1 MGDEDIVEASL
12 SSIYV
17 SEQCETLWL
26 NGDEGYKVL
35 LPRNIIHEPY
45 VQQAKLIENIILQGC
60 KQFNMYYG
68 GDDNLQKQV
77 SEATKQI
84 VQRKLDIAVAKAEAK
99 KKEQQLPPKKVE
111 LTPDLTRE
119 VTFDDIA
126 DILSISIKRD
136 KVNKLITFCAML
148 LAQTNRDQLNVG
160 FQAESS
166 VGKSYIPLELAS
178 YFPRDEIM
186 KVASAS
192 PTSFYHKGTWDEE
205 KKAQVCDLENKS
217 LIFLDQPHF
226 QLLERLRPVL
236 SHDDKELQYYITD
249 KNKSGAIRTKNIIIR
264 GYPSVFFCTA
274 KTDPDE
280 QEKTRLILLSPS
292 IDQEKL
298 RESLELAALRNGN
311 PEEYRKLIEQD
322 PKRRWLMDRI
332 YSLRQGGTREII
344 IPDCGR
350 AVYELFIKEHEHLK
364 PRHQR
369 DFPRIFGFIK
379 AHALLNCY
387 NRERNGRAGTIIAN
401 ERDIEAGFDL
411 YKEIEES
418 NELGLSPYIYRIY
431 KEVIEPELSSEKGL
445 SRKEIRSKYLSV
457 FHKSLSPK
465 LEESLIS
472 QIEAAGLIQQEPDPE
487 DKRKML
493 VYHPVSGD
501 ISQEPT
507 DGEDSQKYIPEHTVV
522 PPQQADDVEWLK
534 IAYKLTGDKGYFTL
548 KEWQTRLMFLP
559 VQDLCHMDED
569 KAMQT
574 LYQLIEEGKV
584 VEFEP
589 GRYKPAEKLSESD
602 A

>member
-1 MGDEDIVEASL
+1 MI
-12 SSIYV
+12 
-17 SEQCETLWL
+17 WL
-26 NGDEGYKVL
+26 NGDEKYKVL
-35 LPRNIIHEPY
+35 LASNIIHEPY
-45 VQQAKLIENIILQGC
+45 VQQAKLLENTILQGC

-77 SEATKQI
+77 SEATTQI
-84 VQRKLDIAVAKAEAK
+84 VQRKLDMAVAKVETK
-99 KKEQQLPPKKVE
+99 KKEQQLPPPKKIE

-178 YFPRDEIM
+178 YFPRGEIM

-192 PTSFYHKGTWDEE
+192 PTSFYHKGTWDEDR
-205 KKAQVCDLENKS
+205 KAQVCDLENKN
-217 LIFLDQPHF
+217 LVFLDQPHF

-311 PEEYRKLIEQD
+311 PEEYRKVIEQD
-322 PKRRWLMDRI
+322 HKRKWLMDRI

-344 IPDCGR
+344 IPECGR
-350 AVYELFIKEHEHLK
+350 AVYERFIKEHEHLK

-369 DFPRIFGFIK
+369 DFPRIFSFIK
-379 AHALLNCY
+379 AHTLLNCF
-387 NRERNGRAGTIIAN
+387 NRERNGRADTVIAN
-401 ERDIEAGFDL
+401 EADIEAGFAL
-411 YKEIEES
+411 YKEIEAS
-418 NELGLSPYIYRIY
+418 NELGLSPYIFRIF
-431 KEVIEPELSSEKGL
+431 KEVIEPELSLEKGL
-445 SRKEIRSKYLSV
+445 SRKDIRAKYLTV

-465 LEESLIS
+465 LEESLIQ
-472 QIEAAGLIQQEPDPE
+472 QIEAAGLIQQEPDPD

-493 VYHPVSGD
+493 VYHPVVGN
-501 ISQEPT
+501 ISPEQNKST
-507 DGEDSQKYIPEHTVV
+507 DGEDLEKYIPQLAVIPT
-522 PPQQADDVEWLK
+522 QQANFLK
-534 IAYKLTGDKGYFTL
+534 IANDLTGDKGHFTIQQWL
-548 KEWQTRLMFLP
+548 GELVFLP
-559 VQDLCHMDED
+559 IQDPCYCNED
-569 KAMQT
+569 QAMQT
-574 LYQLIEEGKV
+574 LCQLIAEGKII
-584 VEFEP
+584 EFE
-589 GRYKPAEKLSESD
+589 RDKYKPAQKLSRD
-602 A
+602 RGA